1 MRGSRNL
8 CLEAADP
15 KKDLSVSACC
25 ASRTGT
31 LLLNVPHSSSLPSSC
46 SLAPPLPVGKGATL
60 LIYSLVSEV
69 VKVIYSQEPSALSEL
84 DGTAYLYSWQGCL
97 GSSESS
103 SEEKGEE
110 YHTTMFGLQW
120 QLGCSLVVVQ
130 KSVALHWDIWL
141 SMLFTAQEKIMSE
154 NNM

>member
-8 CLEAADP
+8 CLGAADP
-15 KKDLSVSACC
+15 KKELRVSACC
-25 ASRTGT
+25 VSRTRT

-46 SLAPPLPVGKGATL
+46 SLAPPLPVSKGATL

-69 VKVIYSQEPSALSEL
+69 GEGNLYPRNPRPCLSWTGQSIYTL
-84 DGTAYLYSWQGCL
+84 WQGCL

-120 QLGCSLVVVQ
+120 QLAHWFWF
-130 KSVALHWDIWL
+130 KSVWHWDIWL

-154 NNM
+154 NNI